1 MEVDAAYADH
11 ADGENQDD
19 ADGQDDNK
27 EECKEADQDQGHA
40 NTSRPAPTLR
50 VGFTQLNTYSLK
62 QGLV

>member
-27 EECKEADQDQGHA
+27 EECKEADQGHA
-40 NTSRPAPTLR
+40 NTSWPAPTDLR
-50 VGFTQLNTYSLK
+50 VGFT
-62 QGLV
+62 